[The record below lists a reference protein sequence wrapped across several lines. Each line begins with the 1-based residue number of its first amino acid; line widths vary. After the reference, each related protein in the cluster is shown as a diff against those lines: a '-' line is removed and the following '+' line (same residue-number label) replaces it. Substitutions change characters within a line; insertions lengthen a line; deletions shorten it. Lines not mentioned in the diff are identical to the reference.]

1 VLGVAGEDWEEGCS
15 DHFLVKATAEA
26 TLLFRIEKKHKL
38 NGGFET
44 ARPFFSL
51 RRAEYRDVE
60 RCFFYGSDVVPSQKK
75 KRVPILTTRSISQ
88 TAQKNMERPD
98 KN

>member
-1 VLGVAGEDWEEGCS
+1 MLGVAGEDWEEGCS

-75 KRVPILTTRSISQ
+75 KKGANTYNTQ
-88 TAQKNMERPD
+88 Y
-98 KN
+98 